1 MAFEKKQK
9 MNNHHKHS
17 PVLKEDTLNLLDPK
31 PGESYLDL
39 TAGFGGHARAVLDKT
54 RAPRLC
60 VLVDRD
66 EEAIR
71 ALADQEAL
79 GARLIHSD
87 FLHAL
92 ETELSSERFDMIL
105 LDLGVSS
112 VHLDNSE
119 RGFSFRK
126 DGPLDMRM
134 DRRQVLSA
142 EQIVNDWT
150 EPELIRIFKEF
161 GEEHRAKRIAR
172 SIIEHRPIR
181 TTLALAEV
189 VTRSVGRS
197 GPNHPAT
204 RVFQAIRIAVNDELG
219 QLSRTLGLLPN
230 HLNPGG
236 RLAVISFHSL
246 EDRLVKHAF
255 KELADQSY
263 DAQFQH
269 LTRSPILGQIND
281 VHNPRARSAKL
292 RAVVKIKRKG
302 H

>member
-1 MAFEKKQK
+1 
-9 MNNHHKHS
+9 MNNHHKHN

-54 RAPRLC
+54 RAPHLC

-66 EEAIR
+66 QDAIS

-79 GARLIHSD
+79 GVRLIHSD
-87 FLHAL
+87 FLTAL
-92 ETELSSERFDMIL
+92 ETELAAQRFDMIL

-119 RGFSFRK
+119 RGFSFSR

-134 DRRQVLSA
+134 DRRQELSA
-142 EQIVNDWT
+142 EQIVNGWT
-150 EPELIRIFKEF
+150 ETELIRIFKDF
-161 GEEHRAKRIAR
+161 GEEHRARRVAR
-172 SIIEHRPIR
+172 SIIDHRPLSS
-181 TTLALAEV
+181 TLALAEV
-189 VTRSVGRS
+189 VAGAVGRS
-197 GPNHPAT
+197 GPKHPAT
-204 RVFQAIRIAVNDELG
+204 RVFQALRIAVNDELG
-219 QLSRTLGLLPN
+219 QLSNALALLPD

-263 DAQFQH
+263 DAEFQH